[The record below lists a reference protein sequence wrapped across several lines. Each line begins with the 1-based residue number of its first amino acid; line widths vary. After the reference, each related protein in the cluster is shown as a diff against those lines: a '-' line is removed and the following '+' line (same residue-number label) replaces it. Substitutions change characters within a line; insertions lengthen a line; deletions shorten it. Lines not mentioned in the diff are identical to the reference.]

1 VTIRHYKI
9 FRIKK
14 SEQSGDVMQ
23 KAIGFLNR
31 LDIKGAIIYNDH
43 GDVWIKHC
51 SRDVATALQRFL
63 EEQTFGTY
71 SKGAMV

>member
-1 VTIRHYKI
+1 
-9 FRIKK
+9 
-14 SEQSGDVMQ
+14 MQ